1 MDEKR
6 ITLRDLAVGYGKTP
20 VLQGLDADVR
30 SGEFIGII
38 GRNGAGKST
47 LLTTVR
53 GFLPRLGGDILYGG
67 RVLSG
72 YTEQELARQVAYLD
86 QHMEVGFSYT
96 GLEVVLA
103 GRYPYLKWWEGESD
117 RDRKIA
123 LDCMRYTGTDDLA
136 DRPLNQISG
145 GQKQRILLAKV
156 LAQRTPILF
165 LDEPTTGLDMV
176 YNEEIFRFARE
187 LSQLG
192 KTVLMVVHEL
202 NMAARYC
209 SRIWLLGEHRML
221 ADGTPDEV
229 LTEPLLGR
237 AYEAD
242 VAIVRNP
249 VNGSLEI
256 STRPG
261 QDGERRKKLLF
272 RAVKKKKKISEKEG
286 G

>member
-1 MDEKR
+1 
-6 ITLRDLAVGYGKTP
+6 
-20 VLQGLDADVR
+20 
-30 SGEFIGII
+30 
-38 GRNGAGKST
+38 
-47 LLTTVR
+47 
-53 GFLPRLGGDILYGG
+53 
-67 RVLSG
+67 
-72 YTEQELARQVAYLD
+72 
-86 QHMEVGFSYT
+86 MEVGFFYT

-145 GQKQRILLAKV
+145 GQKQRILLAKI

-272 RAVKKKKKISEKEG
+272 RAVGWEEKISEKEG